1 MPTPA
6 ELAQSHTDL
15 KPEELEHLQR
25 LLGSWSVLADL
36 SFSDLLLLVPVQRA
50 IAVGEGPAARATGAD
65 ASAGAGAGTR
75 ANRPE
80 GTADGDETD
89 PELVVLGQ
97 MRPNNRPTLVD
108 QDLVGQT
115 VNESQWALVA
125 RCLHSGEIVRG
136 SIHHPILGEQVPV
149 ENIPVRFEDRIIA
162 VLLRVSLAPL
172 KGPTSM
178 YERTYLDVFERLADM
193 VAQSA
198 FPFPDE
204 DVGTEEA
211 PRVGDGVVVVDADGR
226 VEFASPNAMNA
237 FHRMGIYT
245 QPEGRRFGD
254 LDIEESAVEWALA
267 TGRPVV
273 EEVERRPDVIVLV
286 HCIPLLSHGVV
297 TGAMILLRDVTDV
310 RRLDRLLLSKDAA
323 IREVHHRVKN
333 NLQTIS
339 SLLSLQARRVGDRA
353 ARVALHEAERRVRSI
368 ALVHEILSRD
378 PSDQV
383 PFAEIVAS
391 LVQMAE
397 DSVVSSQPIVI
408 AVHGDLG
415 EVAADVATPLAVAV
429 AELLQNAVEHAFD
442 PEAAGG
448 SDGAAGLEGAGG
460 AAGYAPVGH
469 VDLTLDPGEDA
480 LLIEVRD
487 DGLGLPEGFDIE
499 QTTSLGLLIVSDLVV
514 SQLEGTISMASMPAA
529 EGGGTRVA
537 ISVPQRAPH

>member
-36 SFSDLLLLVPVQRA
+36 SFSDLLLVVPVRPS
-50 IAVGEGPAARATGAD
+50 GPEPA
-65 ASAGAGAGTR
+65 
-75 ANRPE
+75 PE
-80 GTADGDETD
+80 G

-115 VNESQWALVA
+115 INETQWALA
-125 RCLHSGEIVRG
+125 ANCLHSGEIVRG
-136 SIHHPILGEQVPV
+136 SIHHPVLGEQVPV
-149 ENIPVRFEDRIIA
+149 ENIPVRFADTVIA

-198 FPFPDE
+198 FPYPDE

-237 FHRMGIYT
+237 FHRMGIYAP
-245 QPEGRRFGD
+245 PEGRRFGD
-254 LDIEESAVEWALA
+254 LDIEETAIEWALA
-267 TGRPVV
+267 NGRPVV
-273 EEVERRPDVIVLV
+273 EEVERRPDVIVLM

-339 SLLSLQARRVGDRA
+339 SLLSLQARRVDERA

-368 ALVHEILSRD
+368 SLVHEILSRD

-383 PFAEIVAS
+383 PFAEIVIS

-397 DSVVSSQPIVI
+397 DSVVSSQPIEI
-408 AVHGDLG
+408 ATHGDLG
-415 EVAADVATPLAVAV
+415 DVSADIATPLAVTL

-442 PEAAGG
+442 PELVAGHEHEG
-448 SDGAAGLEGAGG
+448 DGTATT
-460 AAGYAPVGH
+460 VGH
-469 VDLTLDPGEDA
+469 VDVTLSSEGGELTVA
-480 LLIEVRD
+480 VRD
-487 DGLGLPEGFDIE
+487 DGRGLPQGFDIE
-499 QTTSLGLLIVSDLVV
+499 KTTSLGLSIVRDLVA
-514 SQLEGTISMASMPAA
+514 SQLEGRIVMEEVPAA
-529 EGGGTRVA
+529 QGGGTRAV
-537 ISVPQRAPH
+537 ISVPVRTHR

>member
-15 KPEELEHLQR
+15 HPEELEHLQR

-36 SFSDLLLLVPVQRA
+36 SFSDLLLLVPV
-50 IAVGEGPAARATGAD
+50 RATVPASGAE
-65 ASAGAGAGTR
+65 SAAGSGTDSG
-75 ANRPE
+75 E
-80 GTADGDETD
+80 ED

-115 VNESQWALVA
+115 VNESQWTLVA

-136 SIHHPILGEQVPV
+136 SIHHPILGEAVPV
-149 ENIPVRFEDRIIA
+149 ENIPVRYAGRIIGA
-162 VLLRVSLAPL
+162 LLRVSLAPL

-226 VEFASPNAMNA
+226 VEFASPNALNA
-237 FHRMGIYT
+237 FHRMGIYA

-383 PFAEIVAS
+383 PFAEIVGS

-397 DSVVSSQPIVI
+397 DSVVSSQPVVI
-408 AVHGDLG
+408 TRARRPGRGDG
-415 EVAADVATPLAVAV
+415 RRGDPAGGDGGRVAAERSGARLRPRGDGGPGRRSGSGGRGRLSR
-429 AELLQNAVEHAFD
+429 LR
-442 PEAAGG
+442 AGG
-448 SDGAAGLEGAGG
+448 PRRPHHVQRDDGAARGG
-460 AAGYAPVGH
+460 A
-469 VDLTLDPGEDA
+469 
-480 LLIEVRD
+480 
-487 DGLGLPEGFDIE
+487 
-499 QTTSLGLLIVSDLVV
+499 
-514 SQLEGTISMASMPAA
+514 
-529 EGGGTRVA
+529 
-537 ISVPQRAPH
+537 

>member
-6 ELAQSHTDL
+6 ELAVSHTEL
-15 KPEELEHLQR
+15 EPEALEHLQR
-25 LLGSWSVLADL
+25 LMGSWSVLSDL
-36 SFSDLLLLVPVQRA
+36 SFSDLLLLVPVA
-50 IAVGEGPAARATGAD
+50 GLLARGAT
-65 ASAGAGAGTR
+65 
-75 ANRPE
+75 E
-80 GTADGDETD
+80 D
-89 PELVVLGQ
+89 PELVVMGQ
-97 MRPNNRPTLVD
+97 MRPNNRPTLVE

-115 VNESQWALVA
+115 VNESQWDLVA
-125 RCLHSGEIVRG
+125 TCLHTGDIVRG
-136 SIHHPILGEQVPV
+136 NIHHPIIGERVPV
-149 ENIPVRFEDRIIA
+149 ENIPVRFEGAVIA
-162 VLLRVSLAPL
+162 VMLRVSLAPL
-172 KGPTSM
+172 KGPTST

-211 PRVGDGVVVVDADGR
+211 PRVGDGVVVVGADGR
-226 VEFASPNAMNA
+226 GALGSPNALNA
-237 FHRMGIYT
+237 FHRMGIYA

-286 HCIPLLSHGVV
+286 HCIPLLSPGVV

-383 PFAEIVAS
+383 PFAEIVSS
-391 LVQMAE
+391 LVPMAE

-408 AVHGDLG
+408 STTGDLG
-415 EVAADVATPLAVAV
+415 EVTADVATPLAVTL

-442 PEAAGG
+442 PEPAAGV
-448 SDGAAGLEGAGG
+448 DGAAGAPSAGDS
-460 AAGYAPVGH
+460 PVGH
-469 VDLTLDPGEDA
+469 VDVSLSHTGSELVVA
-480 LLIEVRD
+480 VRD
-487 DGLGLPEGFDIE
+487 DGHGLPEGFDIE
-499 QTTSLGLLIVSDLVV
+499 KTTSLGLSIVRDLVA
-514 SQLEGTISMASMPAA
+514 SQLEGRISMEEVPAG
-529 EGGGTRVA
+529 EGGGPRVV
-537 ISVPQRAPH
+537 ISSPVRAHR

>member
-6 ELAQSHTDL
+6 ELALSYTEL
-15 KPEELEHLQR
+15 KPEELGHLQR

-36 SFSDLLLLVPVQRA
+36 SFSDLLLVVPVN
-50 IAVGEGPAARATGAD
+50 
-65 ASAGAGAGTR
+65 AGAGQ
-75 ANRPE
+75 PPLE
-80 GTADGDETD
+80 D

-108 QDLVGQT
+108 QDLVGQKIDET
-115 VNESQWALVA
+115 QWALA
-125 RCLHSGEIVRG
+125 ASSLHSGEIVRG

-149 ENIPVRFEDRIIA
+149 ENIPVRFGGSVIA
-162 VLLRVSLAPL
+162 VMLRVSLAPL

-198 FPFPDE
+198 FPYPDE
-204 DVGTEEA
+204 DVATEEA

-237 FHRMGIYT
+237 FHRMGIYAP
-245 QPEGRRFGD
+245 PEGRRFGD
-254 LDIEESAVEWALA
+254 LDIEETAIEWALA
-267 TGRPVV
+267 NGRPVV
-273 EEVERRPDVIVLV
+273 EEVERRPDVIVLL
-286 HCIPLLSHGVV
+286 HIIPLLSHGVV

-339 SLLSLQARRVGDRA
+339 SLLSLQARRVGERA

-368 ALVHEILSRD
+368 SLVHEILSRD

-383 PFAEIVAS
+383 PFAEIVVS

-397 DSVVSSQPIVI
+397 DSVVSSQPII
-408 AVHGDLG
+408 ISTTGDLG
-415 EVAADVATPLAVAV
+415 DVTADVATPLAVTL

-442 PEAAGG
+442 PEPTGG
-448 SDGAAGLEGAGG
+448 SEGSAGDST
-460 AAGYAPVGH
+460 VGH
-469 VDLTLDPGEDA
+469 VDVTLSNTGSELVVA
-480 LLIEVRD
+480 VRD
-487 DGLGLPEGFDIE
+487 DGHGLPEGFDIE
-499 QTTSLGLLIVSDLVV
+499 KTTSLGLSIVRDLVA
-514 SQLEGTISMASMPAA
+514 SQLEGRISMEEVPAA
-529 EGGGTRVA
+529 EGGGTRVV
-537 ISVPQRAPH
+537 ISVPVRAHR

>member
-1 MPTPA
+1 MPTLA
-6 ELAQSHTDL
+6 ELALTHTHL
-15 KPEELEHLQR
+15 TPEELEHLQR

-36 SFSDLLLLVPVQRA
+36 SFSDLLLVVPV
-50 IAVGEGPAARATGAD
+50 AA
-65 ASAGAGAGTR
+65 
-75 ANRPE
+75 
-80 GTADGDETD
+80 ADGQPPPED

-97 MRPNNRPTLVD
+97 MRPNNRPTLVAP
-108 QDLVGQT
+108 DLVGQT
-115 VNESQWALVA
+115 INETQWALA
-125 RCLHSGEIVRG
+125 ATSLHSGEIVRG

-149 ENIPVRFEDRIIA
+149 ENIPVRFGGVVIA

-198 FPFPDE
+198 FPYPDE

-211 PRVGDGVVVVDADGR
+211 PRVGDGVVVVDAEGR

-237 FHRMGIYT
+237 FHRMGIYSP
-245 QPEGRRFGD
+245 PETRRFSD
-254 LDIEESAVEWALA
+254 LDIEESAIEWALA
-267 TGRPVV
+267 NGRPVV
-273 EEVERRPDVIVLV
+273 EEVERRPDVIVLL

-339 SLLSLQARRVGDRA
+339 SLLSLQARRVSEGA

-368 ALVHEILSRD
+368 SLVHEILSRD

-383 PFAEIVAS
+383 PFAEIVVS
-391 LVQMAE
+391 LVRMAE
-397 DSVVSSQPIVI
+397 DSVVSSRPIAI
-408 AVHGDLG
+408 TTTGDLG
-415 EVAADVATPLAVAV
+415 EVTADVATPLAVGL

-442 PEAAGG
+442 AEPGG
-448 SDGAAGLEGAGG
+448 GLDDAVDEGDAM
-460 AAGYAPVGH
+460 VGH
-469 VDLTLDPGEDA
+469 VNVDLSNDGTQ
-480 LLIEVRD
+480 LIVAVRD
-487 DGLGLPEGFDIE
+487 DGRGLPEGFDIE
-499 QTTSLGLLIVSDLVV
+499 KTNSLGLSIVRDLVA
-514 SQLEGTISMASMPAA
+514 SQLEGRIAMDAVPAD
-529 EGGGTRVA
+529 EGGGTRVV
-537 ISVPQRAPH
+537 ISVPVRAPR

>member
-6 ELAQSHTDL
+6 ELAQSHTAL
-15 KPEELEHLQR
+15 TPEELDHLQR

-36 SFSDLLLLVPVQRA
+36 SFSDLLLVVPV
-50 IAVGEGPAARATGAD
+50 
-65 ASAGAGAGTR
+65 SAGPGLPA
-75 ANRPE
+75 PE
-80 GTADGDETD
+80 D

-115 VNESQWALVA
+115 INETQWALA
-125 RCLHSGEIVRG
+125 ASCMHSGEIVRG

-149 ENIPVRFEDRIIA
+149 ENIPVRLGDEVIA

-198 FPFPDE
+198 FPYPDE

-226 VEFASPNAMNA
+226 VEFASPNALNA
-237 FHRMGIYT
+237 FHRMGIYAP
-245 QPEGRRFGD
+245 PEGRRLGD
-254 LDIEESAVEWALA
+254 LDIEESAIEWALA
-267 TGRPVV
+267 NGRPVV
-273 EEVERRPDVIVLV
+273 EEVERRPDVIVLL

-339 SLLSLQARRVGDRA
+339 SLLNLQARRVGERA

-368 ALVHEILSRD
+368 SLVHEILSRD

-383 PFAEIVAS
+383 PFAEIVVS
-391 LVQMAE
+391 LIQMAE

-408 AVHGDLG
+408 TTVGDLG
-415 EVAADVATPLAVAV
+415 EVTADVATPLAVTL

-442 PEAAGG
+442 PASAGQ
-448 SDGAAGLEGAGG
+448 DGPVDSGDGEG
-460 AAGYAPVGH
+460 
-469 VDLTLDPGEDA
+469 D
-480 LLIEVRD
+480 
-487 DGLGLPEGFDIE
+487 
-499 QTTSLGLLIVSDLVV
+499 
-514 SQLEGTISMASMPAA
+514 
-529 EGGGTRVA
+529 GGTGRVRR
-537 ISVPQRAPH
+537 SVTSR

>member
-1 MPTPA
+1 VPTPA
-6 ELAQSHTDL
+6 ELAQQHTAL
-15 KPEELEHLQR
+15 EPEELGHLQR

-36 SFSDLLLLVPVQRA
+36 SFSDLLLLVPVS
-50 IAVGEGPAARATGAD
+50 GGDGPQ
-65 ASAGAGAGTR
+65 S
-75 ANRPE
+75 E
-80 GTADGDETD
+80 D

-108 QDLVGQT
+108 QDLVGQA

-125 RCLHSGEIVRG
+125 NCLHSGEIVRG
-136 SIHHPILGEQVPV
+136 NIHHPILGEQVPV
-149 ENIPVRFEDRIIA
+149 ENIPVRYGGRVIA
-162 VLLRVSLAPL
+162 VLLRVSLAPM

-237 FHRMGIYT
+237 FHRMGIYAP
-245 QPEGRRFGD
+245 PEGRRFGD
-254 LDIEESAVEWALA
+254 LDIEASAVEWALA

-286 HCIPLLSHGVV
+286 HCIPLLSHEVV

-339 SLLSLQARRVGDRA
+339 SLLSLQARRVNERA

-383 PFAEIVAS
+383 PFAEIVLS

-397 DSVVSSQPIVI
+397 DSVVSAQPIVI
-408 AVHGDLG
+408 ATSGDLG
-415 EVAADVATPLAVAV
+415 DVTADVATPLAVTL

-442 PEAAGG
+442 PEAVGG
-448 SDGAAGLEGAGG
+448 QDGAAGLEGAGG
-460 AAGYAPVGH
+460 AAGYAPIGH
-469 VDLTLDPGEDA
+469 VDVTLANDGTELTVV
-480 LLIEVRD
+480 VRD
-487 DGLGLPEGFDIE
+487 DGLGIPPGFDIE
-499 QTTSLGLLIVSDLVV
+499 RTQSLGLSIVRDLVV
-514 SQLEGTISMASMPAA
+514 SQLEGRIAVEAVPVA
-529 EGGGTRVA
+529 EGGGTRVT
-537 ISVPQRAPH
+537 ITVPVRAPR